1 MLKNEVMN
9 ETLEVMLNK
18 NRKNITIEDLQQ
30 IETIYF
36 SKATQDGEQVFPIE
50 EVLLLP
56 NISVLSIASSM
67 ITQEDIEV
75 LSQLPNL
82 KSISFTRCIIEED
95 VDYSS
100 LSALENLSIS
110 RSFVN
115 NFQTLSTAKTLKSLE
130 LFFPYNENDDD
141 LNISDIS
148 SEETL
153 EMLTLEGCD
162 ISNPTS
168 FSKFTKV
175 KTLSLLSTTV
185 QNFDFVNHMN
195 SLETIYVAPRYGED
209 KNLKKPNLIVQLSK
223 AELVM
228 DNVDGSKNLV

>member
-67 ITQEDIEV
+67 ITQEDIEKLSHLPKLRAINFTKCILDENV
-75 LSQLPNL
+75 DFSQL
-82 KSISFTRCIIEED
+82 
-95 VDYSS
+95 SS
-100 LSALENLSIS
+100 LENLSIS

-115 NFQTLSTAKTLKSLE
+115 NYQTLSTAKTLKSLE

-153 EMLTLEGCD
+153 EILTLEGCD

-209 KNLKKPNLIVQLSK
+209 KNLEKPNLIVQLSK

-228 DNVDGSKNLV
+228 DNVDESKNLV

>member
-168 FSKFTKV
+168 FSKFTNV
-175 KTLSLLSTTV
+175 KTLNLLSTTV
-185 QNFDFVNHMN
+185 QHFDFVNHMN

-228 DNVDGSKNLV
+228 DNVDGSKNLI

>member
-1 MLKNEVMN
+1 MIKN
-9 ETLEVMLNK
+9 ETLNQNLEVILNK
-18 NRKNITIEDLQQ
+18 NRGNIVPEDLSKVEG
-30 IETIYF
+30 ICF
-36 SKATQDGEQVFPIE
+36 SKANPEGDQIYSSSEL
-50 EVLLLP
+50 LLLP
-56 NISVLSIASSM
+56 NLSRISVTSSLV
-67 ITQEDIEV
+67 TKEDIEV

-95 VDYSS
+95 VDYST
-100 LSALENLSIS
+100 LAALEDLSIS

-168 FSKFTKV
+168 FSKFTNV
-175 KTLSLLSTTV
+175 KTLNLLSTSV
-185 QNFDFVNHMN
+185 QHFDFVNHMN
-195 SLETIYVAPRYGED
+195 SLETIYVAPRYAED

-223 AELVM
+223 AGLVM
-228 DNVDGSKNLV
+228 DNVDGSKNLI

>member
-110 RSFVN
+110 RSFIN
-115 NFQTLSTAKTLKSLE
+115 NYQTLSTAKTLKSLE

-175 KTLSLLSTTV
+175 KTLNLLSTTV
-185 QNFDFVNHMN
+185 QHFDFVNHMN
-195 SLETIYVAPRYGED
+195 SLETIYVSPRYGED

>member
-75 LSQLPNL
+75 LSQLPKLRAIN
-82 KSISFTRCIIEED
+82 FTKCILDEN
-95 VDYSS
+95 VDFSQLSS
-100 LSALENLSIS
+100 LENLSIS
-110 RSFVN
+110 RSFIN
-115 NFQTLSTAKTLKSLE
+115 NYQTLSTAKTLKSLE

-185 QNFDFVNHMN
+185 QHFDFVNHMN
-195 SLETIYVAPRYGED
+195 SLETIYVAPRY
-209 KNLKKPNLIVQLSK
+209 VQEQSLSK
-223 AELVM
+223 EGLKVETSKFNLAIDDKE
-228 DNVDGSKNLV
+228 GSKNLV

>member
-67 ITQEDIEV
+67 ITQEDIEKLSHLPKLRAINFTKCILDENV
-75 LSQLPNL
+75 DFSQL
-82 KSISFTRCIIEED
+82 
-95 VDYSS
+95 SS
-100 LSALENLSIS
+100 LENLSIS
-110 RSFVN
+110 RSFIN

-130 LFFPYNENDDD
+130 LFFPYNENEED
-141 LNISDIS
+141 LNINDIS
-148 SEETL
+148 SEESL
-153 EMLTLEGCD
+153 EILALEGCD
-162 ISNPTS
+162 ITNPTS
-168 FSKFTKV
+168 FSKFSKL
-175 KTLSLLSTTV
+175 KILNLLSTTV
-185 QNFDFVNHMN
+185 QHFDFVNHMN
-195 SLETIYVAPRYGED
+195 SLETIYVAPRY
-209 KNLKKPNLIVQLSK
+209 VQEQSLSK
-223 AELVM
+223 EGLKVETSKFNLAIDDKE
-228 DNVDGSKNLV
+228 GSKNLV

>member
-67 ITQEDIEV
+67 ITQEDIEKLSHLPKLRAINFTKCILDENV
-75 LSQLPNL
+75 DFSQL
-82 KSISFTRCIIEED
+82 
-95 VDYSS
+95 SS
-100 LSALENLSIS
+100 LENLSIS

-168 FSKFTKV
+168 FSKFTNV

-185 QNFDFVNHMN
+185 QHFDFVNHMN
-195 SLETIYVAPRYGED
+195 SLETIYVEPRYVQEQSISKEGLKVETSKFNLAIDD
-209 KNLKKPNLIVQLSK
+209 K
-223 AELVM
+223 E
-228 DNVDGSKNLV
+228 GSKNLV